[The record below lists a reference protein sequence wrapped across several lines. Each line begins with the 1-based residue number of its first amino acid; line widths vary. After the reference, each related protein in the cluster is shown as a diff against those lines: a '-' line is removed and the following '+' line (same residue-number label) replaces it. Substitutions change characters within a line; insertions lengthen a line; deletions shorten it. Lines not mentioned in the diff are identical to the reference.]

1 MPDFQANRTEHIT
14 ATSQLTPSICRVNT
28 LLRRETLCIYAAHAN
43 FIISMDEGASFWP
56 NRVASW
62 LNALGP
68 ELLTRIRSIQL
79 SRHWAIPSPLRY
91 QGHVGFYIKVDLTK
105 TRPPFSGLAWQ
116 YPPNQQPT
124 SGDFADHFPNRQE
137 AELNE
142 RVTGGTYP
150 IARDSRN
157 FRYHCLVRLKRI
169 IGNHFAR
176 KTPPEGVAAAADEGE
191 VTRLQCSDVE
201 FMIRTMD
208 IVATHPLVPGK
219 PYSSDACERALD
231 LCHQSLKQASLLL
244 PANNAELPGF
254 GDQTIDIKSSHD

>member
-28 LLRRETLCIYAAHAN
+28 LLRRETMCIYAAHAN

-105 TRPPFSGLAWQ
+105 TCPPFSELAWE
-116 YPPNQQPT
+116 N
-124 SGDFADHFPNRQE
+124 SVDVAHHFRNLGEP
-137 AELNE
+137 ELHE
-142 RVTGGTYP
+142 CVTGGTYP
-150 IARDSRN
+150 RARDSRH
-157 FRYHCLVRLKRI
+157 FRYHSLLQIKRI
-169 IGNHFAR
+169 IANHFAE
-176 KTPPEGVAAAADEGE
+176 TTFPEGVAAAADQGE

-201 FMIRTMD
+201 FMIRLMD
-208 IVATHPLVPGK
+208 IVATHPLVPGE
-219 PYSSDACERALD
+219 PRSTDAHERALD
-231 LCHQSLKQASLLL
+231 LCDQLHRQALSLL
-244 PANNAELPGF
+244 PENKYK
-254 GDQTIDIKSSHD
+254 IKPWLMD